1 MEYVSWPLA
10 NIINSLGLSLDI
22 VGVVLLFRYGLPP
35 EDVSRTGAQHLTWG
49 TDPAVREKGSRYV
62 RMSWVALCCL
72 VMGFALQIVSNF
84 L

>member
-1 MEYVSWPLA
+1 MEYITCSLA
-10 NIINSLGLSLDI
+10 DIINSLGLSLDI
-22 VGVVLLFRYGLPP
+22 VGVALLFRYGLPP

-49 TDPAVREKGSRYV
+49 TDPEVREKARLYV

>member
-1 MEYVSWPLA
+1 MDPITWSLA

-22 VGVVLLFRYGLPP
+22 IGVALLFRYGLPP
-35 EDVSRTGAQHLTWG
+35 ENVSRTGAQLLAWG
-49 TDPAVREKGSRYV
+49 TDPAVREKGRRYV

-72 VMGFALQIVSNF
+72 VVGFALQIVSNF